1 MEERKLKKLAELYEE
16 DVNDLDAMLFLLD
29 DLIGMGFDED
39 GEYEVLKCYVVDKIY
54 SK

>member
-1 MEERKLKKLAELYEE
+1 MEEKLNRLAKKFEE

-29 DLIGMGFDED
+29 DLIGMGFDKD